1 MEMGIE
7 DFLDGEIKSLPAIFY
22 KLTEA
27 CEDPDSSFED
37 IGSIISMDAGLS
49 ARLLKIVNSPF
60 FALSQKIDS
69 VSHAMGIIGVKQ
81 LNDLVLSTAVADKFQ
96 GIHEDLID
104 MESFWRHSITCGMI
118 ARDIAKFNKN
128 PNAEQLY
135 LAGLIH
141 DLGTL
146 VICDRQPEKTREIL
160 NRCNFSREF
169 LYEAEQEILGFN
181 HADVGGALLKSW
193 GMPDLLVETVLYHN
207 DPLSAKEYRQEVG
220 IVHIADRLTYDLQ
233 LGTGGEYFFPPI
245 NEELFSTIKISTK
258 LFDFIKVRVMDKMD
272 EIVGTFLA
280 HA

>member
-1 MEMGIE
+1 MGITIE
-7 DFLDGEIKSLPAIFY
+7 DLLDGEIKSLPAVFY

-37 IGSIISMDAGLS
+37 IGNIISMDAGLS

-81 LNDLVLSTAVADKFQ
+81 LSDLVLSTAVADKFQ

-118 ARDIAKFNKN
+118 ARDIAKYNKN

-160 NRCNFSREF
+160 NRCNSSREF

-193 GMPDLLVETVLYHN
+193 GMPDLLIDTVLFHN
-207 DPLSAKEYRQEVG
+207 DPLSAKENTQEVG

-258 LFDFIKVRVMDKMD
+258 LFEFIKVRVMDKMD

>member
-1 MEMGIE
+1 MELKVE
-7 DFLDGEIKSLPAIFY
+7 DFLDGEIKTLPAVFY

-60 FALSQKIDS
+60 FGLSQKIDS

-104 MESFWRHSITCGMI
+104 MESFWRHSIACGMI
-118 ARDIAKFNKN
+118 ARDIGKFNKN
-128 PNAEQLY
+128 PNSEQLY

-146 VICDRQPEKTREIL
+146 VICDRQPDKAREIF
-160 NRCNFSREF
+160 NRCNFSRDF
-169 LYEAEQEILGFN
+169 LFEAEREVLGFN
-181 HADVGGALLKSW
+181 HADVGGALLKFW
-193 GMPDLLVETVLYHN
+193 EMPELLIETVFFHN
-207 DPLSAKEYRQEVG
+207 DPLSAKEYKQEVG

-245 NEELFSTIKISTK
+245 TDELFSSIKISQN
-258 LFDFIKVRVMDKMD
+258 LFDFIKVRVMDQMD
-272 EIVGTFLA
+272 EIVSTFLT